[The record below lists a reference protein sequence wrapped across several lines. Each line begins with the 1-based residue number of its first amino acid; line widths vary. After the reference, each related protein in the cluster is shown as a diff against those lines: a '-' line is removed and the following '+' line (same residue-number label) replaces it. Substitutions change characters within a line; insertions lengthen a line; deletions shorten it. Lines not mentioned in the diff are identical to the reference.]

1 MVYRRISFCYSY
13 FVPYWIKYHDYYM
26 VVMIMFTAQ
35 LRRTMTAI
43 YGDYLWWLWDRM
55 EVWIYGDN
63 RQLILGGS
71 WDRNAVEP
79 CCILYI
85 HACMKVLVFFMLG
98 WKMLRPQVFPAT
110 TCEIPVYDQLQGG
123 LNLSVWCNL
132 GLKVGY
138 PISNSNGFCSH

>member
-1 MVYRRISFCYSY
+1 
-13 FVPYWIKYHDYYM
+13 M

-71 WDRNAVEP
+71 
-79 CCILYI
+79 
-85 HACMKVLVFFMLG
+85 
-98 WKMLRPQVFPAT
+98 
-110 TCEIPVYDQLQGG
+110 
-123 LNLSVWCNL
+123 
-132 GLKVGY
+132 
-138 PISNSNGFCSH
+138 